1 VSLVLDNPF
10 FARDAR
16 HFGRR
21 EFAGLCRW
29 LTFQSAFL
37 LVALFI
43 PEFIPEG
50 LARQWIQSAL
60 ALPLFF
66 LIHWISCYLIGVG
79 MGNRLLF
86 NEHQK
91 RTLEGLQ
98 LVARSPWRWV
108 PEKLLFSF
116 YGLVIVWA
124 AGLPFYWMIAV
135 RGVMGVSELS
145 TLAELN
151 FLPGCVGIGQMLL
164 SSPESWPGMPP
175 ELRRRPLARWIE
187 EGLPP
192 RWVMLQLWW
201 YTFLSVI
208 PWGLGF
214 RTQGKYTVLFG
225 HVLSGGQAMG
235 IEMGLLWAGAMGTA
249 WATANPGGR
258 LAGALARVLR
268 MVCLVG
274 LYLVWVASLWPRA
287 GQWERIVW
295 VAALPAVLAW
305 TNRPS
310 RRGKAGGR
318 RRAEDRRAEG
328 EVQLLQ
334 RGWDNPL
341 FVRDLRALLRPASLA
356 TSLPRAL
363 LEVFAAP
370 IILAGLTF
378 LVGPPAA
385 DFWRE
390 WFDRSI
396 SACAIAAPAMLG
408 AAGLTFA
415 GRVRRFWEA
424 ERLRGTLPQLLNAPL
439 GSAEIVGGRWAAG
452 AVRALP
458 FALAALLC
466 AAVGVYTV
474 AQSENL
480 SLVAYVGLLGICA
493 FYGVGLGGLVS
504 GIPMPVS
511 RFWHFLILVPVL
523 AGPLIL
529 LPSGVAG
536 VVMPI
541 SIPDWWGPSLI
552 VGYMAYPL
560 LALGSF
566 WTAVRNIEWL
576 RRRDSGERQA

>member
-1 VSLVLDNPF
+1 LSLVLDNPF

-16 HFGRR
+16 QFGRR

-37 LVALFI
+37 LVALLI
-43 PEFIPEG
+43 PELIPAG
-50 LARQWIQSAL
+50 LARAWVQSAL

-86 NEHQK
+86 NEHQR

-98 LVARSPWRWV
+98 LIARSPWRWV
-108 PEKLLFSF
+108 PEKLIFSF
-116 YGLVIVWA
+116 YGLLMVWS

-135 RGVMGVSELS
+135 RGVMGVNELAI
-145 TLAELN
+145 LAGLD
-151 FLPGCVGIGQMLL
+151 LAPGLVGIAQMLL
-164 SSPESWPGMPP
+164 SSPESWQGMPP

-201 YTFLSVI
+201 YTFLSVV
-208 PWGLGF
+208 PWALGF
-214 RTQGKYTVLFG
+214 RTHGKFTVLFG
-225 HVLSGGQAMG
+225 HAMTGGQVIG
-235 IEMGLLWAGAMGTA
+235 IELSLLWAGALGTA
-249 WATANPGGR
+249 WAAANPGGR

-274 LYLVWVASLWPRA
+274 LYGVFVAGLWFRA
-287 GQWERIVW
+287 SQWERILW
-295 VAALPAVLAW
+295 AAALPVVLAW
-305 TNRPS
+305 SNRPS
-310 RRGKAGGR
+310 RGRKAG
-318 RRAEDRRAEG
+318 RRAEDRRAQG
-328 EVQLLQ
+328 EFRFLQ

-341 FVRDLRALLRPASLA
+341 FIRDLRALLRPASLGA
-356 TSLPRAL
+356 SLPRAF

-378 LVGPPAA
+378 MVGPPPAH
-385 DFWRE
+385 FWRE
-390 WFDRSI
+390 WLERST
-396 SACAIAAPAMLG
+396 SACAITAPAMLG
-408 AAGLTFA
+408 AAGLNFA

-466 AAVGVYTV
+466 AAVGIYTV
-474 AQSENL
+474 SRSEQL

-493 FYGVGLGGLVS
+493 VYGLGLGGLVS

-536 VVMPI
+536 VVTPI
-541 SIPDWWGPSLI
+541 SIPDWWGPSLGA
-552 VGYMAYPL
+552 GYIAYPL
-560 LALGSF
+560 LAAGSF

-576 RRRDSGERQA
+576 RSRDSGERRV